1 MKISELRDAYYKS
14 TEKASELVRNLG
26 FAGIAVVWI
35 LKTGEHAGGIR
46 YSNELLLPLTFCAGS
61 LSCDLLQYLYKSAVW
76 GSLNWHYWR
85 KYHNNDADVSVAG
98 GWNWV
103 ALTLFWLKAVLVI
116 VAFAYL
122 LTFLY
127 LQLRFPTSTGGH

>member
-1 MKISELRDAYYKS
+1 VKLSELREAYYKS

-26 FAGIAVVWI
+26 FTGIAVVWI
-35 LKTGEHAGGIR
+35 LKTGDHAGGIKF
-46 YSNELLLPLTFCAGS
+46 SDELLLPLALSVGG

-85 KYHNNDADVSVAG
+85 KHHNNDADVTIAG
-98 GWNWV
+98 GWNWL
-103 ALTLFWLKAVLVI
+103 ALILFWLKAALVI
-116 VAFAYL
+116 VAFGYL

-127 LQLRFPTSTGGH
+127 LQLRFPTSTAVH